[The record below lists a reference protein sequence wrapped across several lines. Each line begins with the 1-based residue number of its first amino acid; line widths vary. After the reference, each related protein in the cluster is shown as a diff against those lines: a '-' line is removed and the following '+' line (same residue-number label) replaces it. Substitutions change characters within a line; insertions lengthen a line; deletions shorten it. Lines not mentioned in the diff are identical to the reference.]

1 MGSLPRY
8 SIERSL
14 LGIPPIVP
22 LDSEGLKADLG
33 PGYTVGYFGS
43 DWNMGSRLI
52 FQRTFRIFVLFR
64 RDNCILE
71 PKETKKLDKK
81 WLIVQQYIKRGA
93 SEESFGKHLN
103 NNYHTDGHLSIGGNC
118 KTDPKTMSCAM
129 SFDVVSARDP
139 IFYRWSK
146 RVLV

>member
-1 MGSLPRY
+1 M
-8 SIERSL
+8 
-14 LGIPPIVP
+14 VP
-22 LDSEGLKADLG
+22 LDLEGLKADLG

-43 DWNMGSRLI
+43 NWNLGSRLI
-52 FQRTFRIFVLFR
+52 FQRTFWIFILFR

-81 WLIVQQYIKRGA
+81 WLIVQRYIKRGA
-93 SEESFGKHLN
+93 SEESFGKHLH
-103 NNYHTDGHLSIGGNC
+103 NNYHTDGHLSIGENC
-118 KTDPKTMSCAM
+118 KTDPKTLSCAM

>member
-1 MGSLPRY
+1 
-8 SIERSL
+8 
-14 LGIPPIVP
+14 
-22 LDSEGLKADLG
+22 
-33 PGYTVGYFGS
+33 
-43 DWNMGSRLI
+43 MGSRLI

-64 RDNCILE
+64 RDNCVLE

-118 KTDPKTMSCAM
+118 KTDPKTRYCAM
-129 SFDVVSARDP
+129 AYDVVSARDP